1 MKQGLWAFGTRM
13 TERDAKFAVK
23 TGMATA
29 LLSAPAFFDATRPIF
44 LEYYGDWA
52 LISVGYSPLP
62 LLGRGPNLHSV
73 LCCHIADYWCGEWP
87 VSLTLLYL
95 NWHWNVVDQ
104 SHQF

>member
-52 LISVGYSPLP
+52 LISVGYFPLP
-62 LLGRGPNLHSV
+62 LLGRGDLTCTQFFVVISPT
-73 LCCHIADYWCGEWP
+73 IGA
-87 VSLTLLYL
+87 VSSPFLSRCFTSTDIGML
-95 NWHWNVVDQ
+95 
-104 SHQF
+104 